1 MIRVTITD
9 NKDIIGSIFKN
20 VNEGSRM
27 AIACENEKNTGYFL
41 FHKDGELNE
50 YIDNDNIFELL
61 VRSALNHLDLNGV
74 PVAYSKNA
82 QMENKL
88 LILGFTKEQEKV
100 TVNIKEFFKPCGGC
114 K

>member
-9 NKDIIGSIFKN
+9 NMDIIKSVFSEAEEN
-20 VNEGSRM
+20 SRM

-41 FHKDGELNE
+41 FYKDGELKS

-74 PVAYSKNA
+74 KEGYSENSE
-82 QMENKL
+82 MEGKL
-88 LILGFTKEQEKV
+88 LLLGFKKDGEKV
-100 TVNIKEFFKPCGGC
+100 KVDIGEFFKPCSCC

>member
-9 NKDIIGSIFKN
+9 SKDIISSVFDNAKD
-20 VNEGSRM
+20 GSRM

-41 FHKDGELNE
+41 FHKDGELND

-74 PVAYSKNA
+74 EEAYSESLK
-82 QMENKL
+82 MEKQL
-88 LILGFTKEQEKV
+88 LILGFKKDGERA
-100 TVNIKEFFKPCGGC
+100 TVNIKEFFKPCCGC

>member
-9 NKDIIGSIFKN
+9 SIDIINSVFEN
-20 VNEGSRM
+20 ATVGSRM

-41 FHKDGELNE
+41 FHKDGELVD

-74 PVAYSKNA
+74 SEAYSESLK
-82 QMENKL
+82 MEKQL
-88 LILGFTKEQEKV
+88 LLLGFKKDGEKV
-100 TVNIKEFFKPCGGC
+100 AVIIKEFFKPCSGC
-114 K
+114 R